1 MRAPGKI
8 LAGVLR
14 KLHEPGAAGR
24 AVSLAIPYLW
34 LVVFFLMPLL
44 IVLKISLSESIL
56 GIPPYRPILEF
67 AENARLQIHL
77 TFSNFALLLRD
88 DMYAVAYFNSVKI
101 AGIST
106 LIAGVIGYTMAYGI
120 ARSPLR
126 WRYLLLMLIIIP
138 FWTSFLIRIYA
149 MIGFLKDNGVI
160 NNLLMAAGIIDQ
172 PLAIMYTPAAVY
184 IGIVYS
190 YLPFMILPIYAALER
205 MDPSLLEAASDL
217 GAKPWK
223 AFLKVTLPLSMP
235 GVVAGSLLVFIPA
248 VGEFVIPELL
258 GGLGSPMI
266 GKVLWAEFFQNRDW
280 PVSSAVAVA
289 MLLLLVVPVMFFDRF
304 ASRYF
309 RGR

>member
-1 MRAPGKI
+1 MRSPAKSFAAVVRS
-8 LAGVLR
+8 LNQ
-14 KLHEPGAAGR
+14 PGAAGR
-24 AVSLAIPYLW
+24 LTALAIPYAW
-34 LVVFFLMPLL
+34 LGLFFLLPLL
-44 IVLKISLSESIL
+44 IVLKISVSESVM
-56 GIPPYRPILEF
+56 GIPPYEPILTF
-67 AENARLQIHL
+67 AENATLQIHL
-77 TFSNFALLLRD
+77 TFSNFVLLLRD
-88 DMYAVAYFNSVKI
+88 DMYVVAYVNSVKI
-101 AGIST
+101 AAIST
-106 LIAGVIGYTMAYGI
+106 LISVLLGYTMAYGI

-149 MIGFLKDNGVI
+149 MIGFLKDNGLV
-160 NNLLMAAGIIDQ
+160 NNLLMALGIIDQ

-190 YLPFMILPIYAALER
+190 YLPFMVLPIYAALER

-223 AFLKVTLPLSMP
+223 AFLRVTLPLSMP

-266 GKVLWAEFFQNRDW
+266 GKVLWAEFFSNRDW

-289 MLLLLVVPVMFFDRF
+289 MLALLVVPVMMFDRF